1 MPQKNVRVLNHPL
14 KGGYFR
20 DLRDKNAS
28 SEVFRKQVARLG
40 LMLAIEATRDLKTKS
55 ESCETP
61 LQVTEEDV
69 VSGRIGI
76 VPILRAGIGFVD
88 PFLEFLP
95 QAEVHFLGMY
105 RDEETHQPVQ
115 YYNKL
120 PKGNPVE
127 VAYVIDPMLATGGSA
142 LSTIEILKEW
152 GVQQIKFIG
161 LIGAPE
167 GVKEVHDKHP
177 EVDIYLGALDEKLN
191 ENAYILPGL
200 GDAGDRI
207 FNT

>member
-1 MPQKNVRVLNHPL
+1 MSNKNVYVLNHPL
-14 KGGYFR
+14 KGEYLKN
-20 DLRDKNAS
+20 LRDKNTF
-28 SEVFRKQVARLG
+28 SEVFRRQTRRLG
-40 LMLAIEATRDLKTKS
+40 LMLALEATRDLETQS
-55 ESCETP
+55 ESFETPICET
-61 LQVTEEDV
+61 QEEV
-69 VSGRIGI
+69 VSGRIGV
-76 VPILRAGIGFVD
+76 VPILRAGIGLVD

-105 RDEETHQPVQ
+105 RNEETHQPEH

-120 PKGNPVE
+120 PKDNPVE

-142 LSTIEILKEW
+142 VATIDILKEW
-152 GVQQIKFIG
+152 GVKQIKFVG

-167 GVKEVHDKHP
+167 GVKAVHDKYP
-177 EVDIYLGALDEKLN
+177 DIDVHLAALDEKLN
-191 ENAYILPGL
+191 EKAYITPGL